1 MRRRRWFL
9 GAALVGIV
17 LGVASTS
24 AFALTGREAANESFG
39 DLCWTA
45 GDMRLALTTDRRA
58 DVFVGRIAQGK
69 CLAYRDGNG
78 TTMMTLAPVGAT
90 PVGPAVALKALD
102 TATGEYVVVAAVPDG
117 YTDVSV
123 RGNSVAITKNVF
135 VIDARDARDGMVI
148 KGPAGVERL
157 DLAALS
163 N

>member
-1 MRRRRWFL
+1 
-9 GAALVGIV
+9 
-17 LGVASTS
+17 
-24 AFALTGREAANESFG
+24 
-39 DLCWTA
+39 
-45 GDMRLALTTDRRA
+45 
-58 DVFVGRIAQGK
+58 
-69 CLAYRDGNG
+69 
-78 TTMMTLAPVGAT
+78 MMTLAPVGAT